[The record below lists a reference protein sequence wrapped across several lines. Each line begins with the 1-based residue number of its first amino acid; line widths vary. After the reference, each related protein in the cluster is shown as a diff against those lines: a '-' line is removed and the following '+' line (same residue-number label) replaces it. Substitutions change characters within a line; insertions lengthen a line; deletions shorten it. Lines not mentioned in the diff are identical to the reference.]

1 MSSIASHIINYKHSL
16 IETALQVE
24 VDPVFTQWLA
34 ENPNITE
41 GIPVKATFTE
51 VNAGVDDSKFITP
64 KALYDSNYNNNNNN
78 ISTLLALSISL

>member
-1 MSSIASHIINYKHSL
+1 MTSIASHTINYKHSL
-16 IETALQVE
+16 IATALQE
-24 VDPVFTQWLA
+24 ETDPIFAQWLA
-34 ENPNITE
+34 ENPGITE

-64 KALYDSNYNNNNNN
+64 KALYDSNYNNNNNS